1 MVLTKENIAAHA
13 FAERLV
19 SLQMPD
25 YIQEKMG
32 RLVGYYERGRKG
44 SYTPLDIL
52 PSNRNQVLRQKSL
65 LIGCGGGFQQE
76 CSQQFS
82 PVADWMGSI
91 DLFLEDEGQQYGNME
106 EAATVAR
113 TPATCLE
120 VWSGDH
126 RQTPGGLKKSQEAK
140 AFRKKLTKRP
150 LALRCQTKYVQAHDL
165 EKIVLRYLDCPKE
178 SFAWKLRQ
186 LLIDGSSAID
196 PAVGQF
202 WHEHYGESPPCLSTE
217 IQRAAYAIL
226 WMGLRGERE
235 GLPSMLATSFA
246 EAAGVSGRQ
255 KWGLVLSS
263 SARVSQVTY
272 QKVVGVRYPEL
283 VTYNGTQWQFG
294 KYVQQERPLPG
305 GFLPIFWD
313 VPRANIHAVEDIGAV
328 VDWLLERCDFQ
339 PDAKSNLAVLHNRND
354 MTNLFR
360 ASNWVSSSNDSIV
373 SRGVTTCAGMTAHTV
388 LLAQTKVG
396 FLTGGRNK
404 SFRLLSEDEQ
414 MVQLEEAYARA
425 TVAITRAR
433 SLCLIMGPLDMKGLL
448 GAATVMGT
456 LMYGAGHVWEGQAHS
471 PVYRQMKLSSTC
483 SGRIAV

>member
-1 MVLTKENIAAHA
+1 MAISGVFGAGKTRSAAVLLAGLLVFDPSLKLMVLTKENIAAHA
-13 FAERLV
+13 VAEHLV

-32 RLVGYYERGRKG
+32 RLVGYYEQNRKG

-91 DLFLEDEGQQYGNME
+91 DLFLEDEGQHYGNME

-150 LALRCQTKYVQAHDL
+150 LALRCQTQYVQAHDF

-202 WHEHYGESPPCLSTE
+202 WHEHFGDSTSMSIYRDTACCLCHLVDGSTW
-217 IQRAAYAIL
+217 RK
-226 WMGLRGERE
+226 RR
-235 GLPSMLATSFA
+235 PS
-246 EAAGVSGRQ
+246 
-255 KWGLVLSS
+255 
-263 SARVSQVTY
+263 
-272 QKVVGVRYPEL
+272 
-283 VTYNGTQWQFG
+283 
-294 KYVQQERPLPG
+294 
-305 GFLPIFWD
+305 
-313 VPRANIHAVEDIGAV
+313 
-328 VDWLLERCDFQ
+328 
-339 PDAKSNLAVLHNRND
+339 
-354 MTNLFR
+354 
-360 ASNWVSSSNDSIV
+360 
-373 SRGVTTCAGMTAHTV
+373 
-388 LLAQTKVG
+388 
-396 FLTGGRNK
+396 
-404 SFRLLSEDEQ
+404 
-414 MVQLEEAYARA
+414 
-425 TVAITRAR
+425 
-433 SLCLIMGPLDMKGLL
+433 
-448 GAATVMGT
+448 
-456 LMYGAGHVWEGQAHS
+456 
-471 PVYRQMKLSSTC
+471 
-483 SGRIAV
+483 

>member
-1 MVLTKENIAAHA
+1 
-13 FAERLV
+13 
-19 SLQMPD
+19 
-25 YIQEKMG
+25 
-32 RLVGYYERGRKG
+32 
-44 SYTPLDIL
+44 
-52 PSNRNQVLRQKSL
+52 
-65 LIGCGGGFQQE
+65 
-76 CSQQFS
+76 
-82 PVADWMGSI
+82 MGSI
-91 DLFLEDEGQQYGNME
+91 DLFLEDEGEQYGNME

-150 LALRCQTKYVQAHDL
+150 LALRCQTQYIQAHDFGN
-165 EKIVLRYLDCPKE
+165 IVMRYLDCPKE

-186 LLIDGSSAID
+186 LLTDGSAAID

-202 WHEHYGESPPCLSTE
+202 WHELIGDSPPRLSTE

-272 QKVVGVRYPEL
+272 QTVVGVRYPEL
-283 VTYNGTQWQFG
+283 VTFNGTQWKFG
-294 KYVQQERPLPG
+294 KYVTQERPLRG
-305 GFLPIFWD
+305 GFLPIFWG

-328 VDWLLERCDFQ
+328 VDWLTERCEFQ
-339 PDAKSNLAVLHNRND
+339 ADAKSNLAVLHNRND

-360 ASNWVSSSNDSIV
+360 ASNWVSSSHDSIV

-396 FLTGGRNK
+396 FLTGGRKK
-404 SFRLLSEDEQ
+404 SFLLLSEDEQ

-425 TVAITRAR
+425 TVAITRA
-433 SLCLIMGPLDMKGLL
+433 S
-448 GAATVMGT
+448 T
-456 LMYGAGHVWEGQAHS
+456 LSHHGS
-471 PVYRQMKLSSTC
+471 P
-483 SGRIAV
+483 

>member
-1 MVLTKENIAAHA
+1 M
-13 FAERLV
+13 R
-19 SLQMPD
+19 
-25 YIQEKMG
+25 
-32 RLVGYYERGRKG
+32 
-44 SYTPLDIL
+44 
-52 PSNRNQVLRQKSL
+52 
-65 LIGCGGGFQQE
+65 
-76 CSQQFS
+76 
-82 PVADWMGSI
+82 
-91 DLFLEDEGQQYGNME
+91 
-106 EAATVAR
+106 AR
-113 TPATCLE
+113 EST
-120 VWSGDH
+120 GDH

-150 LALRCQTKYVQAHDL
+150 LALRGQTQYVQAHDF

-186 LLIDGSSAID
+186 LLIGGSSAID

-202 WHEHYGESPPCLSTE
+202 WHEHFGDSPPCLSTE
-217 IQRAAYAIL
+217 IQRAAYVIL

-272 QKVVGVRYPEL
+272 QTVVGVRYPEL
-283 VTYNGTQWQFG
+283 VTYNGTQWKFG
-294 KYVQQERPLPG
+294 KYVQQESPLPG

-328 VDWLLERCDFQ
+328 VDWLLERCEFQ

-373 SRGVTTCAGMTAHTV
+373 SRGSPLV
-388 LLAQTKVG
+388 L
-396 FLTGGRNK
+396 
-404 SFRLLSEDEQ
+404 E
-414 MVQLEEAYARA
+414 
-425 TVAITRAR
+425 
-433 SLCLIMGPLDMKGLL
+433 
-448 GAATVMGT
+448 
-456 LMYGAGHVWEGQAHS
+456 
-471 PVYRQMKLSSTC
+471 
-483 SGRIAV
+483 